1 MMLANSDIQRW
12 KLASKVSP
20 DLSVPKNSLTIR
32 IRNFPRL
39 QSFDKHWPLYVGL
52 GLTGLVYGGL
62 HCLAWDAPFPSDIEK
77 LLWRISSVTITS
89 TGILIGMV
97 LSWEVFGPIWR
108 DFSHI
113 AKTIDDSFDNL
124 CKWGPIDWI
133 IVGPVN
139 RVHDSLPHPW
149 GYIFKL
155 FVFTPFILLPIFL
168 LLLLKLAFDLF
179 IIVLIVLYIV
189 ARVYLVVECFINLAH
204 LPPSAYQLPQWSQYV
219 PHIG

>member
-12 KLASKVSP
+12 KLASEVSP
-20 DLSVPKNSLTIR
+20 YLSVPKNSLTIR

-108 DFSHI
+108 DFYHI
-113 AKTIDDSFDNL
+113 AGTIYNSLENLRDWGPMKWLTDRALDRAYDNL
-124 CKWGPIDWI
+124 PD
-133 IVGPVN
+133 
-139 RVHDSLPHPW
+139 PW
-149 GYIFKL
+149 RDI
-155 FVFTPFILLPIFL
+155 FVFFINAVFTYLPGFL
-168 LLLLKLAFDLF
+168 LLLLKLAFDLSV
-179 IIVLIVLYIV
+179 IVVMVLYIV